1 MKANHI
7 RPYDTGAMLA
17 PLPTMP
23 DWGRIDTVLLDMDG
37 TILDLKFDNT
47 FWREIVP
54 ARFAAARGLELDA
67 AKAQLQPV
75 FAAKQGT
82 LEWYCIEYWS
92 RELELNLEQL
102 KREAR
107 EQIAWLP
114 QAESFVRSVRG
125 LGKRLA
131 LVTNAHTT
139 TLAIKDE
146 HLDFRGHFDAVYS
159 AHTFGSPKESAP
171 FWSALLAAERFD
183 REHTLFVD
191 DSLPVLRAA
200 RDFGVGWIYAIAR
213 PDSSQPRREIAEFPA
228 VNSIDELIASLTEV
242 AIERRNCG

>member
-1 MKANHI
+1 
-7 RPYDTGAMLA
+7 
-17 PLPTMP
+17 MP

-47 FWREIVP
+47 FWGELVP
-54 ARFAAARGLELDA
+54 AHFAAVRGLDVEA
-67 AKAQLQPV
+67 AKALV
-75 FAAKQGT
+75 YTAYAAKRGT
-82 LEWYCIEYWS
+82 LDWYCLEYWS
-92 RELELNLEQL
+92 RELALDLEQL

-107 EQIAWLP
+107 ELIAWLP
-114 QAESFVRSVRG
+114 QAEEFVHRVRA

-159 AHTFGSPKESAP
+159 SHTFGSPKESAP
-171 FWSALLAAERFD
+171 FWSALMAAERFD
-183 REHTLFVD
+183 RARTLFVD

-200 RDFGVGWIYAIAR
+200 RNFGVGWIYAIAR

-228 VNSIDELIASLTEV
+228 VTSIDELMPEV
-242 AIERRNCG
+242 AIERRNYV

>member
-1 MKANHI
+1 MIPA
-7 RPYDTGAMLA
+7 AM
-17 PLPTMP
+17 PTSPSSKP

-37 TILDLKFDNT
+37 TLLDLKFDNT
-47 FWREIVP
+47 FWGEIVP
-54 ARFAAARGLELDA
+54 AKLANERGLELEA
-67 AKAQLQPV
+67 AKAHLRAAY
-75 FAAKQGT
+75 AAKQGT
-82 LEWYCIEYWS
+82 LDWYCLDYWT
-92 RELELNLEQL
+92 RELELDLETL

-107 EQIAWLP
+107 ELIEWHP
-114 QAESFVRSVRG
+114 RAEQFVRSVRG

-139 TLAIKDE
+139 TLAIKAE

-159 AHTFGSPKESAP
+159 SHTFGVPKESAP
-171 FWSALLAAERFD
+171 FWSALMEAERFD
-183 REHTLFVD
+183 RGRTLFVD

-228 VNSIDELIASLTEV
+228 VTSIDELMPEV
-242 AIERRNCG
+242 AIERRNHS

>member
-1 MKANHI
+1 
-7 RPYDTGAMLA
+7 
-17 PLPTMP
+17 MP

-47 FWREIVP
+47 FWSELVP
-54 ARFAAARGLELDA
+54 ARFAAVRGLELEA
-67 AKAQLQPV
+67 AKAHLHAAY
-75 FAAKQGT
+75 AAKQGT
-82 LEWYCIEYWS
+82 LDWYCLEYWS
-92 RELELNLEQL
+92 RELDLDLEQL

-107 EQIAWLP
+107 ELIVWLP
-114 QAESFVRSVRG
+114 QEEEFVHRVRA

-159 AHTFGSPKESAP
+159 SHTFGSPKESAP
-171 FWSALLAAERFD
+171 FWSALMAAERFD
-183 REHTLFVD
+183 RARTLFVD

-200 RDFGVGWIYAIAR
+200 RDFAVGWIDAIAR
-213 PDSSQPRREIAEFPA
+213 PDTSQPRREIAEFPA
-228 VNSIDELIASLTEV
+228 VTSIDELMPEV
-242 AIERRNCG
+242 AIERCNYT

>member
-1 MKANHI
+1 
-7 RPYDTGAMLA
+7 
-17 PLPTMP
+17 MP

-47 FWREIVP
+47 FWSELVP
-54 ARFAAARGLELDA
+54 ARFAAVRGLELEA
-67 AKAQLQPV
+67 AKAHLYSAY
-75 FAAKQGT
+75 AAKQGT
-82 LEWYCIEYWS
+82 LDWYCLEYWT
-92 RELELNLEQL
+92 RELDLDLEEL
-102 KREAR
+102 KREAH
-107 EQIAWLP
+107 ELIAWLP
-114 QAESFVRSVRG
+114 QAEEFVRRVRT

-159 AHTFGSPKESAP
+159 SHTFGSPKESAP
-171 FWSALLAAERFD
+171 FWSALMAAERFD
-183 REHTLFVD
+183 RARTLFVD

-228 VNSIDELIASLTEV
+228 VTSIDELMPEV
-242 AIERRNCG
+242 AIERRNYR

>member
-1 MKANHI
+1 
-7 RPYDTGAMLA
+7 
-17 PLPTMP
+17 
-23 DWGRIDTVLLDMDG
+23 MDG

-47 FWREIVP
+47 FWGEIVP

-67 AKAQLQPV
+67 AKAQLRPV

-82 LEWYCIEYWS
+82 LDWYCIEYWS
-92 RELELNLEQL
+92 RELDLNLEQL
-102 KREAR
+102 KREAH
-107 EQIAWLP
+107 EHIAWLP
-114 QAESFVRSVRG
+114 QAETFVRRVRG
-125 LGKRLA
+125 LGKRLV

-146 HLDFRGHFDAVYS
+146 HLDFRGHFDAAYS
-159 AHTFGSPKESAP
+159 SHTFGSPKESAP

-183 REHTLFVD
+183 RERTLFVD

-213 PDSSQPRREIAEFPA
+213 PDSTQPRREIAEFPA
-228 VNSIDELIASLTEV
+228 VNSIDELLASQTEV

>member
-1 MKANHI
+1 MQ
-7 RPYDTGAMLA
+7 TL
-17 PLPTMP
+17 LPSMP

-47 FWREIVP
+47 FWSEIVP
-54 ARFAAARGLELDA
+54 AKFAADRGLELEA
-67 AKAQLQPV
+67 AKAHLRAV
-75 FAAKQGT
+75 YAARQGT
-82 LEWYCIEYWS
+82 LDWYCIDYWS
-92 RELELNLEQL
+92 RELELDLEQL
-102 KREAR
+102 KRGAR

-114 QAESFVRSVRG
+114 QAERFVRAVRA

-159 AHTFGSPKESAP
+159 SHSFGSPKESAP
-171 FWSALLAAERFD
+171 FWSALMAQERFN
-183 REHTLFVD
+183 RERTLFVD

-200 RDFGVGWIYAIAR
+200 REFGVGWIYAIAR
-213 PDSSQPRREIAEFPA
+213 PDSSQPRREIADFPA
-228 VNSIDELIASLTEV
+228 VNSIDELMPEV
-242 AIERRNCG
+242 AFERRNCG